1 MLKGKRKGDQRFLS
15 RIISQ
20 EYWDISSAT
29 SLNYRFLTNFFLALD
44 RGLTF
49 KEIPFTGNI
58 LFLSSSFFFKQRWWE
73 AEIRGKRYSI
83 NINRDLKL
91 NGRTWKLK
99 SWICLFK
106 KLARSFERWVGIYG
120 GWSRNLQIYFG
131 PSSVRAFL
139 SRLIRKFRGPLR
151 ARIAVFAFNGVFF
164 PGRRIPT
171 EIGSSKPAPHNRA
184 NKNAK
189 ALMLELQLKK
199 ASLFDNL
206 HVNFL
211 FLRTSS
217 SSSSSFFDLVES
229 CSRPRFTRNRN
240 GAR

>member
-1 MLKGKRKGDQRFLS
+1 MSGQQTLGLTRAKNPGAENRSIREIFAFLERGGGEEAFVPIEGMLKGKRKGDQRFLS

-131 PSSVRAFL
+131 PSSVRASL

-171 EIGSSKPAPHNRA
+171 EIGSSKPARLITEPIKMQR
-184 NKNAK
+184 
-189 ALMLELQLKK
+189 L
-199 ASLFDNL
+199 
-206 HVNFL
+206 
-211 FLRTSS
+211 
-217 SSSSSFFDLVES
+217 
-229 CSRPRFTRNRN
+229 
-240 GAR
+240 